1 MRGAFSDEIEEFL
14 KGFEIPEAKAEI
26 VLEAY
31 PLTYRVGL
39 PDRWMVSGGVGHRSR
54 EQLQTALKGMFSD
67 IDFLFVPLSRIDVIE
82 HLAAC
87 CFCGC
92 DNHYRDSAN
101 LNGSWACGTC
111 RIIRGIP
118 FGHP

>member
-67 IDFLFVPLSRIDVIE
+67 IDFLFVPLSRIDGIDSD
-82 HLAAC
+82 ASC
-87 CFCGC
+87 CFCRS
-92 DNHYRDSAN
+92 DNHYRDRPN
-101 LNGSWACGTC
+101 HNGKWACGIC

-118 FGHP
+118 FGRS